1 LNLGDRIHAFLESC
15 RDCYNFHDSAGNT
28 LLIVVPVDKLT
39 HVEVLESIVFKP
51 FAKELLL
58 DSLICFENGCG
69 NSSICHFSF
78 DWQLGNDKLH
88 IETLVF
94 HDFRS
99 KKFGET
105 LSASDRCTFLSVII
119 TKVTRKEARL
129 SYKVNYILF
138 INVFTL
144 SLKNIIPSISDFTT
158 GIITF
163 LQGLSFQEF

>member
-1 LNLGDRIHAFLESC
+1 MRNLLKEELHVLLLELRLLSLQTLVEPVRILNLGDRIHAFLESC
-15 RDCYNFHDSAGNT
+15 RDCHNFHDSAGNT

-39 HVEVLESIVFKP
+39 HVKVLESIVFKP

-105 LSASDRCTFLSVII
+105 LSASDRCTFLPVII
-119 TKVTRKEARL
+119 T
-129 SYKVNYILF
+129 
-138 INVFTL
+138 
-144 SLKNIIPSISDFTT
+144 
-158 GIITF
+158 
-163 LQGLSFQEF
+163 